1 MKYGCR
7 TSTSSTFL
15 YWYFYLDEQYGC
27 FYEHCSDDNFHI
39 FIIFIFSKDATKWQ
53 NVHIEQKFSEN
64 WSLWNAVSNLRPG
77 RYTIILYF
85 YLFMCFIHC
94 LELSSFKFSTILNK
108 DACIYTPAVYI
119 FSRVYDFS
127 LQLQWLN
134 KYYDTIRRLMG
145 PELDRQGLHEERDWM
160 LKNTEPFMK
169 SGSSASVC
177 SSTLTLIALAIALL
191 HNII

>member
-1 MKYGCR
+1 MLVFTHQQC
-7 TSTSSTFL
+7 TFL
-15 YWYFYLDEQYGC
+15 
-27 FYEHCSDDNFHI
+27 
-39 FIIFIFSKDATKWQ
+39 
-53 NVHIEQKFSEN
+53 VM
-64 WSLWNAVSNLRPG
+64 
-77 RYTIILYF
+77 
-85 YLFMCFIHC
+85 FMTCTEIV
-94 LELSSFKFSTILNK
+94 L
-108 DACIYTPAVYI
+108 
-119 FSRVYDFS
+119 FS